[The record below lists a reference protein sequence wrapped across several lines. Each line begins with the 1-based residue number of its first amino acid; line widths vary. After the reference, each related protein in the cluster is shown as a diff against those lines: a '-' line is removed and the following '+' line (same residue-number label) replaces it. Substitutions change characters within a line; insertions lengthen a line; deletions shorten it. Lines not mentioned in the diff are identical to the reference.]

1 MPQIYG
7 IVVFILKQG
16 MKKFT
21 FILFAILLTVSSF
34 AQTFKKNVVT
44 IKTDIYQVEYSQ
56 VLEQPLKVNYTVQC
70 PIGTAPRKGMDF
82 YVNDSVKTSD
92 NKDYENNVWDKG
104 HMAPAA
110 DFNCTKEMLYRTF
123 SYLNCALQHQDLN
136 RQVWRLLEAHER
148 ELAKT
153 KKVKIEIVCVFSNTS
168 LRLPTGATVPDAFKK
183 TIWVDNVVYGV
194 YYFENKKPSTNDF
207 TKYRIK

>member
-1 MPQIYG
+1 
-7 IVVFILKQG
+7 
-16 MKKFT
+16 MKKFVLLLLLP
-21 FILFAILLTVSSF
+21 LFAF
-34 AQTFKKNVVT
+34 APVREKVYFKNN
-44 IKTDIYQVEYSQ
+44 IYQGYYSEK
-56 VLEQPLKVNYTVQC
+56 LEQPLEVQYTVMC
-70 PIGTAPRKGMDF
+70 PNGTAKRTGMDF
-82 YVNDSVKTSD
+82 FTNDSIHTSD
-92 NKDYENNVWDKG
+92 NNDYANNVYDKG
-104 HMAPAA
+104 HCAPAA

-153 KKVKIEIVCVFSNTS
+153 KKVKVEIVCVFSNNS